1 MNAAYQ
7 LTALAD
13 ARPGMVLSDVVRDGR
28 GNVLLA
34 QGVVLSEP
42 MLASLARHG
51 VAILP
56 ILAVQATAPAPDPAA
71 VQARLDHL
79 FRNNMRDDHAD
90 WATGILRRYVEDYRL
105 QRDMQAEV
113 QA

>member
-1 MNAAYQ
+1 MTSGLL
-7 LTALAD
+7 LTPLTD
-13 ARPGMVLSDVVRDGR
+13 VRPGMTLSDVLLDDK

-34 QGVVLSEP
+34 QGVVLTEA

-51 VAILP
+51 VASLP
-56 ILAVQATAPAPDPAA
+56 IRQAAPAEPAIDPAA
-71 VQARLDHL
+71 VQARLDYL
-79 FRNNMRDDHAD
+79 FRANDREDHAD

-105 QRDMQAEV
+105 QREV